1 MSHALLILLTPT
13 EQEQAH
19 QIWDLLGQDDGLS
32 GFNAFKAASERVRTA
47 IGAVAESTRN
57 SSESG
62 KNPFS

>member
-19 QIWDLLGQDDGLS
+19 QIWDLLGHDDGLS